1 MVPEG
6 QYTAMVY
13 TAIKDGRFPEAVH
26 LLTSELGVRCC
37 CVGYF
42 VSASFR
48 ERYRTVE
55 DILVRYQ
62 QTIFVVRTSTI
73 FITIPVGLVYSNS
86 FLLFSVAYHYPL
98 ACVGRLCNLIGTV
111 VLHGQQRI
119 CRGSLSQYEYAR
131 GIMGVHKSMY
141 NVSGIVD
148 TTRSIHSVPGTWRG
162 ETTVSASAVLYLVQW
177 GAPSSAGM
185 CPPRTPALL

>member
-1 MVPEG
+1 MDSKG
-6 QYTAMVY
+6 Y
-13 TAIKDGRFPEAVH
+13 AVGH
-26 LLTSELGVRCC
+26 FLSTSM
-37 CVGYF
+37 
-42 VSASFR
+42 
-48 ERYRTVE
+48 
-55 DILVRYQ
+55 
-62 QTIFVVRTSTI
+62 
-73 FITIPVGLVYSNS
+73 
-86 FLLFSVAYHYPL
+86 H
-98 ACVGRLCNLIGTV
+98 
-111 VLHGQQRI
+111 
-119 CRGSLSQYEYAR
+119 AR